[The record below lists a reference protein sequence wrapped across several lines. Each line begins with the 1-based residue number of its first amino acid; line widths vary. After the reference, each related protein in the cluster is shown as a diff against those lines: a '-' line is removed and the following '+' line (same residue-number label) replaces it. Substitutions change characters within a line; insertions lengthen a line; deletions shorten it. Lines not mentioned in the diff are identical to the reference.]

1 MANKGDRRAKQRRLK
16 AKKQA
21 RGLLTAAIVL
31 AVAVFALMCVYM
43 VMRPAIYLNR
53 ADRMTAQGRT
63 DEALKV
69 IDRAQELGASAETAD
84 KSRLK
89 AAVRLLGDEKY
100 REAKALA
107 EDISAEGTAEVIT
120 EADYFLAVEEME
132 NGGFA
137 HAASEFSRLGDY
149 RDCPDRYTLCM
160 VINAVNEYET
170 GDKKA
175 ALEMLAGITA
185 SEDYIDRALAYV
197 SKSYLKADGEL
208 TKENIIHLKQVR
220 QELSDGAENLGY
232 VAAGL
237 RHSLMVRMDG
247 TVLSCGDNS
256 KGQTDT
262 GDWTDIVM
270 VAAGYYH
277 SAGLRKDG
285 TVVAVGDNSVGQ
297 LKVDGWKNVVKI
309 ACAAY
314 NTVGITEDGTV
325 LIAGKNASSSGKFTG
340 MSLIAGGGYSVAAS
354 GTGGQVVS
362 THKGVTQTA
371 QAAVYRQISCF
382 DSVFAGVTTQGK
394 AVIGL
399 EDPPEWTDVV
409 YIQAGRTGLAALD
422 KDGKILTYFYRP
434 SFDVGVE
441 QDMGAAQLS
450 LGAQHLVALMR
461 DGSVKAWGDNTYG
474 QLNVEGWER

>member
-1 MANKGDRRAKQRRLK
+1 MATKSDKKTKLRRLK

-21 RGLLTAAIVL
+21 RGLMTGAIVL
-31 AVAVFALMCVYM
+31 ATAVFALMCVYM
-43 VMRPAIYLNR
+43 VMRPAIYLYR
-53 ADRMTAQGRT
+53 ADRMTARGMT

-69 IDRAQELGASAETAD
+69 IDKAQELGASETAAD
-84 KSRLK
+84 ESRLK
-89 AAVRLLGDEKY
+89 AAQRLLADERY

-107 EDISAEGTAEVIT
+107 EDISAEGAEAVIT

-132 NGGFA
+132 SGGFI
-137 HAASEFSRLGDY
+137 HAASEFSRLGAY

-160 VINAVNEYET
+160 VINAVNEYES

-175 ALEMLAGITA
+175 ALEMLAGITS
-185 SEDYIDRALAYV
+185 SEDYIDRGLAFV
-197 SKSYLKADGEL
+197 SKSYLQANGEL
-208 TKENIIHLKQVR
+208 TRENIIHLKQVR
-220 QELSDGAENLGY
+220 QELSDGAEDLGY

-247 TVLSCGDNS
+247 TVLSCGDDS

-262 GDWTDIVM
+262 GSWTDVVM

-297 LKVDGWKNVVKI
+297 LKVDDWKNVVKI

-314 NTVGITEDGTV
+314 NTIGITEDGTV

-340 MSLIAGGGYSVAAS
+340 MSLIAGGGYSVTAS
-354 GTGGQVVS
+354 GAGGQVVS
-362 THKGVTQTA
+362 THRGVTQTA
-371 QAAVYRQISCF
+371 QTAVYRQISCF
-382 DSVFAGVTTQGK
+382 DSVFAGVTTQGR

-399 EDPPEWTDVV
+399 EDAPGWTDIV
-409 YIQAGRTGLAALD
+409 YIQAGRTGVAALD
-422 KDGKILTYFYRP
+422 EDGRILTHFYRP

-450 LGAQHLVALMR
+450 LGANHLVALMR